1 MLKFNSESDRASR
14 AIEDA
19 LANLQTLPST
29 FTLREGKRLIKVI
42 NFVLTDL
49 HNEDNLDKGMA
60 DLLVK
65 NPKQNSMNRCQWLKI
80 SLMIK
85 S

>member
-1 MLKFNSESDRASR
+1 MSKFNSESDRAFR

-29 FTLREGKRLIKVI
+29 FTLREGKRIIKVI
-42 NFVLTDL
+42 NAVLTDL
-49 HNEDNLDKGMA
+49 HNEYNIDKGMA

-65 NPKQNSMNRCQWLKI
+65 NPNSDG
-80 SLMIK
+80 
-85 S
+85 

>member
-1 MLKFNSESDRASR
+1 MSKFNGESDRASR
-14 AIEDA
+14 AIEDT

-42 NFVLTDL
+42 NAVLTDL
-49 HNEDNLDKGMA
+49 HNEDNVDKGIA

-65 NPKQNSMNRCQWLKI
+65 NPKTNFNE
-80 SLMIK
+80 
-85 S
+85 